1 MSLFTAYGV
10 LLLCLPSLGQKI
22 NNFLQQHRGNVE
34 DYIMVGHGRGWTQC
48 DVLSSNSAGDDA
60 PQLLMKF
67 VEFQKLDMRSTLS
80 SCHCLLASYHIESQE
95 SLSEII
101 QFGWEVIKHK
111 RIALILSMAKGITL
125 EMATDTDKLPFLV
138 AAQLESGEKQF
149 LCPVIGKI
157 TPLMQSDMCDISYV
171 SYKYKKLKIGLLG
184 VPPHLVFDGGIDG
197 TDVRLIKLLA
207 EKLKFQPDVVFP
219 RTYAQGENM
228 VRNAK
233 VYLYRNKIAIKVIS
247 VSLER
252 N

>member
-1 MSLFTAYGV
+1 MSLLTAYG
-10 LLLCLPSLGQKI
+10 LLLFCLPSLGQKI
-22 NNFLQQHRGNVE
+22 DNFLQRHRENVQ
-34 DYIMVGHGRGWTQC
+34 DYIMVGHGKGWTQC
-48 DVLSSNSAGDDA
+48 DVLSSNSFGDDA
-60 PQLLMKF
+60 PQLLMNF

-80 SCHCLLASYHIESQE
+80 SSHCLLASYHIESQE
-95 SLSEII
+95 SLSEIM

-138 AAQLESGEKQF
+138 AARLESGKKQF

-157 TPLMQSDMCDISYV
+157 TPLLQSNMCDISHV

-184 VPPHLVFDGGIDG
+184 LPPHLIFDGGIDG
-197 TDVRLIKLLA
+197 TDLRLIKLLA

-219 RTYAQGENM
+219 RTYRQGRNM

-233 VYLYRNKIAIKVIS
+233 VYLYTG
-247 VSLER
+247 
-252 N
+252 

>member
-10 LLLCLPSLGQKI
+10 LLLCLPLNGQKI
-22 NNFLQQHRGNVE
+22 DNFLQQHRGNVQ
-34 DYIMVGHGRGWTQC
+34 DFIMVGHGKGWTQC
-48 DVLSSNSAGDDA
+48 DILSSNSVGDNA
-60 PQLLMKF
+60 PHILMNF
-67 VEFQKLDMRSTLS
+67 VEFQKLDMRSALS
-80 SCHCLLASYHIESQE
+80 SCHCLLATYHIESQE
-95 SLSEII
+95 RLSEIM
-101 QFGWEVIKHK
+101 QFGWEVTKHK

-157 TPLMQSDMCDISYV
+157 KPLMQSDMCDISYV

-184 VPPHLVFDGGIDG
+184 VPPHLIFDGGIDG
-197 TDVRLIKLLA
+197 TDVRLIKVLA

-228 VRNAK
+228 VRNAR
-233 VYLYRNKIAIKVIS
+233 VYLLRNKIAI
-247 VSLER
+247 
-252 N
+252 